1 MMKQRI
7 YKFLQSMVDGMYLKM
22 PNVIMDS
29 PLRLFYG
36 NKFLKRG
43 GFKIPD
49 IYKVLGTCFRK
60 VYGIDRTVLIE
71 GVIWKYSKAE
81 NNKIILELTLYSSRP
96 GQIIGY
102 GGSLIDALKTQME
115 MATDMIVE
123 INIEEVDG
131 LRIVD

>member
-1 MMKQRI
+1 MKQRI

-22 PNVIMDS
+22 SNVIMDS

-43 GFKIPD
+43 GFKLSD
-49 IYKVLGTCFRK
+49 IYHVLGICLRK
-60 VYGIDRTVLIE
+60 VYGNDGTALIDGAT
-71 GVIWKYSKAE
+71 WKYSKTE
-81 NNKIILELTLYSSRP
+81 NNKIVLNLTLYTSRP
-96 GQIIGY
+96 GQIIGS

-123 INIEEVDG
+123 INLKEVDG
-131 LRIVD
+131 LRIRY

>member
-7 YKFLQSMVDGMYLKM
+7 YKFLQSMVDDMYLKM
-22 PNVIMDS
+22 SNVIMDS

-36 NKFLKRG
+36 NRFLKRG

-49 IYKVLGTCFRK
+49 IYHVLGICLRK
-60 VYGIDRTVLIE
+60 VYGINRMALIE
-71 GVIWKYSKAE
+71 GATWKYSKAE
-81 NNKIILELTLYSSRP
+81 HDNIVLELTLYSSRP
-96 GQIIGY
+96 GQIIGR
-102 GGSLIDALKTQME
+102 GGSLIDTLKTQME